1 VRSSCRLPATRGVA
15 RSAAIVAFQAL
26 TEETWPGRI
35 RLRRGF
41 GVECIL
47 AKRPARFPVNR
58 RNHFWGP
65 GRGKRWLAPGRGSDG
80 RVRRGTGCIGG
91 PGAINSSSTPGATGP
106 DPSPSTTHGPTSPG
120 PSSAPDL
127 SGAPGPRRALPI
139 TCVPGP
145 GGGLTYGSALTRAN
159 LRPAT
164 PGARRFESFVLS

>member
-15 RSAAIVAFQAL
+15 RSAALVAFQAL
-26 TEETWPGRI
+26 TEQTWPGRI

-41 GVECIL
+41 GVDCIV
-47 AKRPARFPVNR
+47 AKRPARSPANR
-58 RNHFWGP
+58 RNHSWRP
-65 GRGKRWLAPGRGSDG
+65 GHGKRWLAPGRGSNG

-91 PGAINSSSTPGATGP
+91 PGATNSSSTPGATGP
-106 DPSPSTTHGPTSPG
+106 GPSTTHGPTSPG
-120 PSSAPDL
+120 PSSTPDL
-127 SGAPGPRRALPI
+127 SGPPRPSHALPI

-145 GGGLTYGSALTRAN
+145 GGDLTYGSALTRAN